1 MSLTSK
7 EAAETLSD
15 VERAG
20 QRSRQ
25 AFAYRK
31 ASPHFF
37 LWGVVWFF
45 GYCGTDLVPGYD
57 GYIWL
62 GLLVAAGIVSIFLTR
77 CSTDGVGKNGIGNSS
92 VMRGWRIIALIAIAY
107 AFITATYSIFGPV
120 HGAQQGAF
128 IPLLV
133 AAVYTGMGLWL
144 GVRFVIAGVLLAAL
158 ALGGYFY
165 LHEHFALWM
174 GFAGGGA
181 LILAGFWLRTV

>member
-15 VERAG
+15 VERAAR
-20 QRSRQ
+20 RSGR
-25 AFAYRK
+25 AYGYQK
-31 ASPHFF
+31 ASPHFL

-45 GYCGTDLVPGYD
+45 GYGGSDLYPRYA

-62 GLLVAAGIVSIFLTR
+62 GLLVAASIASFLLIR
-77 CSTDGVGKNGIGNSS
+77 CTADNGQVNGNR
-92 VMRGWRIIALIAIAY
+92 MRGWRNLALIAIAY
-107 AFITATYSIFGPV
+107 AFIMAVFFILGPV

-128 IPLLV
+128 ISLLV

-144 GVRFVIAGVLLAAL
+144 GARFVIAGILLAAL
-158 ALGGYFY
+158 TLGGYFY

-174 GFAGGGA
+174 AFAGGGA
-181 LILAGFWLRTV
+181 LILAGFWLRKV